1 MPGNYKP
8 LRVEITLRHGSPI
21 REPKHLIH
29 LDALLAY
36 VAVQRSMA
44 EGAEDFSA
52 QEDLPLDTITNEK
65 ATHPV
70 WAASAL
76 FYEPYMKELRYWS
89 RKTNVEAV
97 AKAQG
102 DGLIKMKGDKL
113 STSSGQWKSYSEFE
127 PLIHVKT
134 LTAWCIGDEA
144 VISDWLSDIKFIGKR
159 RSRGY
164 GEVVNIAMTEDGDA
178 YQKVKCR
185 VLTWPEDERYV
196 PMMCGTKPP
205 YFESRPGFYPRRSVF
220 ANKA

>member
-1 MPGNYKP
+1 MGTNFKP
-8 LRVEITLRHGSPI
+8 LRIEFRLRHGSPI

-29 LDALLAY
+29 FDALLAY

-65 ATHPV
+65 ALHPV

-89 RKTNVEAV
+89 RKTDVEAV
-97 AKAQG
+97 AHAQG
-102 DGLIKMKGDKL
+102 SGLLKIRGDTL
-113 STSSGQWKSYSEFE
+113 PTSSGPWKSYSEFE

-134 LTAWCIGDEA
+134 LTAWCIGDKAA
-144 VISDWLSDIKFIGKR
+144 VSDLLNDIKFIGKR

-164 GEVVNIAMTEDGDA
+164 GEVVNIDITEDKTA
-178 YQKVKCR
+178 YDKVKCR
-185 VLTWPEDERYV
+185 ALSWQEDERYI

-205 YFESRPGFYPRRSVF
+205 YFEKRPGYYPVRSVF
-220 ANKA
+220 ANEA